1 MMEMA
6 KKMDHVRGSGNV
18 FHDLDLP
25 DADTELMKARLAAE
39 IIAVLNERKLSARA
53 AGKLVDVAHSDIVNI
68 RNAKLK
74 GFSVERLVRIVNAL
88 DRRVELQI
96 RKTANPKAA

>member
-1 MMEMA
+1 MSYDSDLA
-6 KKMDHVRGSGNV
+6 RGTWNV

-25 DADTELMKARLAAE
+25 DADTELMKTRLAAE

-53 AGKLVDVAHSDIVNI
+53 AGKLVGVAHSDIVNI

-88 DRRVELQI
+88 DRRVELKI
-96 RKTANPKAA
+96 RKEGRPKAA

>member
-6 KKMDHVRGSGNV
+6 KNMDLVRGSRNV
-18 FHDLDLP
+18 FDDLDLP
-25 DADTELMKARLAAE
+25 DADTALMKARLAAE
-39 IIAVLNERKLSARA
+39 IIAVLNQRKLSARA
-53 AGKLVDVAHSDIVNI
+53 AGKVVGVAHSDIVNI

-74 GFSVERLVRIVNAL
+74 GFRVERLVRIVNAL

-96 RKTANPKAA
+96 RKAVRSKAA

>member
-1 MMEMA
+1 
-6 KKMDHVRGSGNV
+6 VG
-18 FHDLDLP
+18 
-25 DADTELMKARLAAE
+25 
-39 IIAVLNERKLSARA
+39 
-53 AGKLVDVAHSDIVNI
+53 VAHSDIVNI

-96 RKTANPKAA
+96 RKTARIKAA

>member
-6 KKMDHVRGSGNV
+6 KNVDLVRGSRNV

-25 DADTELMKARLAAE
+25 DADAELMKARLAAK
-39 IIAVLNERKLSARA
+39 INAVLNERKLSARA
-53 AGKLVDVAHSDIVNI
+53 AGKLVGVVHSDIVNI

-88 DRRVELQI
+88 GCRVELQI
-96 RKTANPKAA
+96 RTTARFKAA